1 MEAIRGKIF
10 RMRSGGKQFW
20 LALAAM
26 FLFIAVELDR
36 AQQIPPAHATSFS
49 TDMYYEAPNDD
60 KVKMKLSGTESL
72 PLPGGFLDVKN
83 MKVETYNTNGSV
95 QMQAESPQCTLRYA
109 DGVADSP
116 GHLEMRSGDG
126 KIHIAADG
134 FLFVLKQDAMSL
146 TLSNHVHTVIETGL
160 LIP

>member
-1 MEAIRGKIF
+1 
-10 RMRSGGKQFW
+10 MRTGGKQIW
-20 LALAAM
+20 LAVTVATM
-26 FLFIAVELDR
+26 FLFIAVELNR

-49 TDMYYEAPNDD
+49 SDMYYEAPNDD
-60 KVKMKLSGTESL
+60 KVKMRLSGTESL
-72 PLPGGFLDVKN
+72 PLPGGYLDVKN
-83 MKVETYNTNGSV
+83 MTVETYGTNGTV
-95 QMQAESPQCTLRYA
+95 QIRAESPQCTLRYA

-126 KIHIAADG
+126 KIHVAADG

-146 TLSNHVHTVIETGL
+146 TLSNHVHTVIQSGV